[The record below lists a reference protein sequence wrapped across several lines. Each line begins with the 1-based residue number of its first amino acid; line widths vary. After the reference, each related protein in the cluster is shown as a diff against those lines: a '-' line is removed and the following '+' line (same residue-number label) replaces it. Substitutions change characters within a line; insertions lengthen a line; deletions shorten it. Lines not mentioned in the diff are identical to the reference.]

1 MKRGGYTLCMLLLA
15 LILIGGMILCDQPA
29 RTADIE
35 PVSLQASGGR
45 ADLPRLESRLDAIAR
60 AAIHPY

>member
-15 LILIGGMILCDQPA
+15 LILIGGMILCDRPA
-29 RTADIE
+29 RTADTGSVNLR
-35 PVSLQASGGR
+35 VSDER

-60 AAIHPY
+60 ASIHPY